1 MTYFDMEIPSRST
14 HLWRYTPWKRIHPSK
29 IELIPT
35 SDEIILDHDGNFDV
49 KDGIRLTEDSTDISR
64 VFLSECNSKMN
75 VIEIDGKGQ
84 LVNINL
90 IASGETTVGH
100 IDLKCKGEATIII
113 HLSGSSSWTGLH
125 ISGTVEKNSSIGYA
139 FVNELESNSK
149 LLRCEDW
156 DVHRDSSL
164 EYGEL
169 SIGGFRNKTDIRTN
183 LCDTNSSLNQTV
195 AVYGIDSRHDDHH
208 MEIRHLVKH
217 TDSSL
222 TMNAACGGRSH
233 SIGTGQLFIA
243 EDANGS
249 NAGQVFHN
257 LLLSPDARADA
268 IPELEVLSDE
278 VSAAH
283 GAASAPIDKEQFHYL
298 LSRGFSPSHAES
310 LIVEGFLVN
319 TFSSL
324 RNKMISDDL
333 KTRLKIH
340 LECGIKG

>member
-1 MTYFDMEIPSRST
+1 MTYLDMEIPSRSS

-29 IELIPT
+29 IDIIPSCEEVVFSHEGDCT
-35 SDEIILDHDGNFDV
+35 ITQSVREISDSN
-49 KDGIRLTEDSTDISR
+49 DISR
-64 VFLSECNSKMN
+64 VFLSECTNKVN

-84 LVNINL
+84 TIHINL
-90 IASGETTVGH
+90 MASGDISVSH
-100 IDLKCKGEATIII
+100 IDFQCKGEASIII
-113 HLSGSSSWTGLH
+113 HLSGSSTWTGLH
-125 ISGTVEKNSSIGYA
+125 ITGSIGKNSSIGYA
-139 FVNELESNSK
+139 FVNELNANSK

-156 DVHRDSSL
+156 NLNRDSSL

-183 LCDTNSSLNQTV
+183 LRDSNSSLNQTV
-195 AVYGIDSRHDDHH
+195 AVYGTDSRHDDHH
-208 MEIRHLVKH
+208 MEIRHMVEH

-222 TMNAACGGRSH
+222 TMNAACGGRSR
-233 SIGTGQLFIA
+233 SIGTGQLFIDK
-243 EDANGS
+243 EANHC

-257 LLLSPDARADA
+257 LLLSQDARADA

-283 GAASAPIDKEQFHYL
+283 GAASAPIDKEQLHYL
-298 LSRGFSPSHAES
+298 LSRGYSPDNAEA

-324 RNKMISDDL
+324 RNQTISEDL

-340 LECGIKG
+340 LECGIIG